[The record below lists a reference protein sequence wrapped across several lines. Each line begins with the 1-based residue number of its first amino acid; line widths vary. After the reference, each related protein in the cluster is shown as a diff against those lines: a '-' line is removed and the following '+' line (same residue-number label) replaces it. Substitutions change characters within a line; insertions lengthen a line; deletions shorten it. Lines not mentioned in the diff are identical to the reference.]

1 MDPRCGWLK
10 ALYLDTA
17 DQRQSID
24 LTQLPAHT
32 QYAAENGTTS
42 QPAIE
47 YSSREVSPPALLIQQ
62 LVRAH
67 NVFVLHHGMSLHG
80 MLQKHKRTKFCN
92 ILEKYWARFANHW
105 DVLLSGSPA
114 VDIYNGMKLAAGGEL
129 GMGVGEE
136 EWGSGERLV
145 LEDFVQKT
153 EGLVDLVVSRFG
165 EPSSTQDSRKSI
177 GSKAAVDLNDPEPWI
192 GSGRTPGAADGIV
205 FSGVGSISRRS
216 LRDMSQWVETIY
228 SHGDHAYGV
237 RDNPTTDRKRRR
249 RKDPNPVSSPE
260 PAARTARRKDL
271 PEDKAPAVKPAPAH
285 APNIPPDLIKS
296 VESSLNKA
304 SHAVESSKDNST
316 DRQEPYLASL
326 GDSETWMKYLTLG
339 YGTTWGGSRKSTEY
353 EEAAP
358 PKPATQDISPEA
370 PMRYVE
376 PEPDVDYAAERLK
389 AQVRQENAGYFVIG
403 LKGDMGEG
411 DESDEDDWNNRTL
424 LRTVHVELTDDGIPE
439 TPGTG
444 DDDSPQQEKD
454 LNLDTAQAPKL
465 RRLRPVIY
473 VVGGREAG
481 TKDCH

>member
-1 MDPRCGWLK
+1 MGLEAFITDI
-10 ALYLDTA
+10 A
-17 DQRQSID
+17 DQLQSID
-24 LTQLPAHT
+24 LTQLPAHV
-32 QYAAENGTTS
+32 QYGTENGATNQ
-42 QPAIE
+42 QPAVE
-47 YSSREVSPPALLIQQ
+47 YSSREVSPPALLVQQ

-67 NVFVLHHGMSLHG
+67 NVFVLHHGMSLQG
-80 MLQKHKRTKFCN
+80 MLEKHKRTKFCN
-92 ILEKYWARFANHW
+92 ILDKYWARFANNW

-165 EPSSTQDSRKSI
+165 EPASVQDAKKSA
-177 GSKAAVDLNDPEPWI
+177 GSKAPVDLTDPEPWI
-192 GSGRTPGAADGIV
+192 GSGRTPAAADGIV
-205 FSGVGSISRRS
+205 FSGVGSISRQS

-228 SHGDHAYGV
+228 SYGDHAYGI
-237 RDNPTTDRKRRR
+237 RDNPTTDRKRRK
-249 RKDPNPVSSPE
+249 RKDPRSMSSPE
-260 PAARTARRKDL
+260 PAARTARRRDL
-271 PEDKAPAVKPAPAH
+271 PEGKSPAAGPAPA
-285 APNIPPDLIKS
+285 PPPTIPPDLIKS
-296 VESSLNKA
+296 VETSLNKA
-304 SHAVESSKDNST
+304 SHAVESSRDNST
-316 DRQEPYLASL
+316 DKPEPYLASL

-339 YGTTWGGSRKSTEY
+339 YGTAWGSRKPAED
-353 EEAAP
+353 EEATP
-358 PKPATQDISPEA
+358 QKPAAQDIPPDA

-376 PEPDVDYAAERLK
+376 PEPDIDHVAERLK

-424 LRTVHVELTDDGIPE
+424 LRTVHVELTDEGIPQ

-444 DDDSPQQEKD
+444 DDDSPTQEKG
-454 LNLDTAQAPKL
+454 LNLNNAYTAKL

-473 VVGGREAG
+473 VVGARDKGYGRL
-481 TKDCH
+481 